1 MHLSKTAHI
10 TVVLCLVV
18 TLGSLAL
25 SQDDQQKNGN
35 RNNLLLR
42 RGNVGRQNPLAKTT
56 TTTPPPEYAE
66 DEYVDEDGERYEGE
80 EEEGGAPA
88 RPASTTTTTTTESP
102 KKIRP
107 SVRPFRSNDD
117 LLSALKKR
125 RQEYQ
130 SHKPA
135 PVQKDRSY
143 DDEDIPA
150 PAPAKAAKTPVTGKI
165 ADNVVFALTKLPKG
179 RRFGPARKE
188 SEQNA
193 SPSEQNEQ
201 QNNGASENAGAK
213 SLTSRLGRSRF
224 ALKQ

>member
-150 PAPAKAAKTPVTGKI
+150 PAPAKAAKTPVT
-165 ADNVVFALTKLPKG
+165 VPKG